1 MQKYNIEHD
10 NSNNVTEL
18 HKAIDT
24 HQHHIQMDIYRFL
37 FPGQITIL
45 LQCKENNKQRNRST
59 ESNCIT
65 YMSFENA
72 HRSTFKWIYTD
83 SYFQSKL
90 LDCYRARKSINN
102 VTEVQKATAIHIWHL
117 QMHTES

>member
-37 FPGQITIL
+37 FPEQIARL
-45 LQCKENNKQRNRST
+45 LQGKEINKQCNRST
-59 ESNCIT
+59 ESNCNT
-65 YMSFENA
+65 YMAFANA
-72 HRSTFKWIYTD
+72 HRI
-83 SYFQSKL
+83 L
-90 LDCYRARKSINN
+90 I
-102 VTEVQKATAIHIWHL
+102 VTANF
-117 QMHTES
+117 